1 MKLIVGLGNWGAEY
15 NNTRHNIGF
24 ITIEYLAEKLG
35 IEFNKTKFFASVGE
49 GFYQGEKI
57 MLMRPQT
64 FMNRS
69 GQAVRAAAD
78 FYKLDIED
86 IFVIFDDMDL
96 PCGMMKIRQKGSAGG
111 HNGMKDIITN
121 MGSDKISR
129 CKIGIDHPLFG
140 DTVNYVLGTF
150 NADERDLLRPTVAEA
165 ADAVCCWLTDGVTAT
180 MNRYN
185 GKAPDK
191 NTKNKKDTSK

>member
-1 MKLIVGLGNWGAEY
+1 MKLIVGLGNWGSEY

-24 ITIEYLAEKLG
+24 IAIEHLADKLG
-35 IEFNKTKFFASVGE
+35 IEFNKTKFLASVGE
-49 GFYQGEKI
+49 GFYQGEKV

-78 FYKLDIED
+78 FYKLEPED

-96 PCGMMKIRQKGSAGG
+96 PCGMVKIRQKGSAGG
-111 HNGMKDIITN
+111 HNGMKDIIAH

-150 NADERDLLRPTVAEA
+150 NADERELLRPAVQQAAEA
-165 ADAVCCWLTDGVTAT
+165 AVCWMQQGPAAA
-180 MNRYN
+180 MNRFN
-185 GKAPDK
+185 GKAAGK
-191 NTKNKKDTSK
+191 NHPEK

>member
-1 MKLIVGLGNWGAEY
+1 MKLIVGLGNWGSEY

-24 ITIEYLAEKLG
+24 IAIEHLADKLG
-35 IEFNKTKFFASVGE
+35 IEFNKTKFLASVGE
-49 GFYQGEKI
+49 GFYQGEKV

-78 FYKLDIED
+78 FYKLEPED

-96 PCGMMKIRQKGSAGG
+96 PCGMVKIRQKGSAGG
-111 HNGMKDIITN
+111 HNGMKDIIAH

-150 NADERDLLRPTVAEA
+150 NADERELLRPAVQQAAEA
-165 ADAVCCWLTDGVTAT
+165 AVCWMQQGPAAT
-180 MNRYN
+180 MNRFN
-185 GKAPDK
+185 GKAAGK
-191 NTKNKKDTSK
+191 NHPEK

>member
-1 MKLIVGLGNWGAEY
+1 MKLIVGLGNWGSEY

-24 ITIEYLAEKLG
+24 ITIEYLADKLG
-35 IEFNKTKFFASVGE
+35 IDFNKTKFFASVGE

-57 MLMRPQT
+57 ILMRPQT

-86 IFVIFDDMDL
+86 IFIIFDDMDL
-96 PCGMMKIRQKGSAGG
+96 PCGMIKIRQKGSAGG
-111 HNGMKDIITN
+111 HNGMKDIISN

-129 CKIGIDHPLFG
+129 CKIGIDHPLYG

-150 NADERDLLRPTVAEA
+150 NADERELLKPAVADA
-165 ADAVCCWLTDGVTAT
+165 ADAVLCWLQEGPAAA
-180 MNRYN
+180 MNRFN
-185 GKAPDK
+185 GKAAGK
-191 NTKNKKDTSK
+191 NRPEK